1 MDRVSCQ
8 TRFLLVRLF
17 AKQKTNEQ
25 SKQFFFRVIA
35 VTWAI
40 LVRLFTSQ
48 KTNEQAPFVYF
59 FYK

>member
-1 MDRVSCQ
+1 
-8 TRFLLVRLF
+8 LF

-59 FYK
+59 FTNNIVFLKNILAK